1 MICFL
6 KIRIWKEQTMQLL
19 TINEAADYLRVK
31 KQTLY
36 NWNSQGKIQSV
47 RVGGLKFVKE
57 DLDGLIRGHR
67 KESARGF
74 HN

>member
-1 MICFL
+1 
-6 KIRIWKEQTMQLL
+6 MQLL

-31 KQTLY
+31 KRTIY
-36 NWNSQGKIQSV
+36 NWNSQGKIQSI
-47 RVGGLKFVKE
+47 RLGGLKFDK
-57 DLDGLIRGHR
+57 DHLDGLIRESR